1 MEYRGN
7 ILNATRELHQDAHRN
22 NTEQDTAGL
31 SWVPKPSH
39 VPHFFF
45 VGKGFRHPRP
55 PSLIFKGQTHTVGDW
70 NKRATG
76 HLVLPEG
83 IHRRI

>member
-1 MEYRGN
+1 MPLGSCTKVH
-7 ILNATRELHQDAHRN
+7 TRN
-22 NTEQDTAGL
+22 KTEQDTAGP
-31 SWVPKPSH
+31 SWVQNPFH

-45 VGKGFRHPRP
+45 VGKGFRHPR

-83 IHRRI
+83 IYRRI